1 MDQIS
6 QTPTPE
12 TTCQC
17 LKADYKSAF
26 EKLKNLNVRYCSCNN
41 KKRGKKI
48 KDEMIEAGRQLVQ
61 IAEMLSTQN
70 REYTI
75 IALRKDPQY
84 DGHEPTCYELAI
96 HYVGKDGDKN
106 SGAFKF
112 KKKWLKIREGIDSS
126 ENEKDAFDLFM
137 KKPTFAEK
145 LVAFIRLGKLDAYWK
160 NHVEDLEAK

>member
-6 QTPTPE
+6 EIPTLE

-26 EKLKNLNVRYCSCNN
+26 ERLKHLNVRYYSCNN

-48 KDEMIEAGRQLVQ
+48 KDEMVEAGRQLVQ

-70 REYTI
+70 REYTLT
-75 IALRKDPQY
+75 ALKKDLKY
-84 DGHEPTCYELAI
+84 DGHEPTCMELAM
-96 HYVGKDGDKN
+96 HYVGEDGDKN
-106 SGAFKF
+106 TGSFKF
-112 KKKWLKIREGIDSS
+112 KKKWLKIREGVDSLK
-126 ENEKDAFDLFM
+126 NEKDAFDLFM

-160 NHVEDLEAK
+160 NHVEDLEVK